1 MTAPADLPTGTVTF
15 LFTDIEGST
24 RLLQELGE
32 GYRVVQ
38 DRHAELVREAIGTEG
53 GHEVRTEGD
62 SFFATFPTPAGAV
75 RAAVAAQRSLAAE
88 RWPQGGPLRVRMG
101 LHTGEGVPGGDD
113 YLGIDVN
120 RAARIAAAG
129 HGGQVLI
136 SGATRGLVE
145 HALPEGVALRDLGTH
160 RLKDIDHPEHL
171 HDLVIDGLTA
181 DFPPIRT
188 VGARTTNLPAE
199 RTSFVGRDRDLTLIE
214 ELMGSARLLTLTG
227 PGGTGKTR
235 LGLKVAA
242 DNLGRFRDG
251 VFVVDLSAISD
262 AALVPSAIAAALGLR
277 EDPGRDVVDSL
288 TDHLRERHLLLVLD
302 NFEQVVEAA
311 PAVDR
316 LLAAAPGLT
325 VLTTSRVPLH
335 LVGEHEYHVSP
346 LPLPQPDQLAD
357 VESVSRCASV
367 MLLVER
373 AAAVRPGFRVTEE
386 TADVVAEIA
395 ARLDGL
401 PLAIELAAS
410 RLKLLSP
417 AELLERLG
425 RRLPLLTGG
434 ARNVPERQ
442 RTLRAAIEWSHDLL
456 GPEERRLFARL
467 SVFAGGW
474 TLAAAEA
481 VCGPGLDTDVLDRL
495 GELFDHNLVRR
506 GRGGSEET
514 RFRMLQTI
522 REFAGER
529 LEESEEADEIRRRHA
544 WHVVALAEA
553 AGQELVSKGPAML
566 DQLEE
571 EHDNVRAALRWSID
585 SAEVEPGLRIV
596 GALWRFWHVRGHL
609 AEGRGW
615 TEELLSLPA
624 SRARTAARAKAL
636 GAQGSLAYYGRD
648 PDHVRG
654 PYEESLAISREL
666 GDREGEAEGA
676 YNLAFAYL
684 LAQDLPGA
692 KDLLLRAGEM
702 YRALD
707 DPVREAHVNTVLAQ
721 IRAEEGDLDR
731 AKPLTEEA
739 RSTFVAAGDLWG
751 MVLTSGQLAALAL
764 RRGDLEEART
774 STLESLETSLAMG
787 VRGWN
792 AVAVQG
798 LAVIAIRKGD
808 PELGVRLA
816 GAADRLKELSGGE
829 APPSVVGLEDP
840 LQIVKGLPQ
849 ERIDALW
856 EEGRAM
862 SAEEAFEQARREP

>member
-24 RLLQELGE
+24 RMLQELGE
-32 GYRVVQ
+32 GYRAVQ
-38 DRHAELVREAIGTEG
+38 DRHAELVREAIGAEG

-62 SFFATFPTPAGAV
+62 SFLVTFRTPAGAV
-75 RAAVAAQRSLAAE
+75 RAAVAAQRLLAVE
-88 RWPQGGPLRVRMG
+88 RWPHEEQLRVRMG
-101 LHTGEGVPGGDD
+101 LHTGEGVAGGGD

-129 HGGQVLI
+129 HGGQILL
-136 SGATRGLVE
+136 SDATRGLVE

-171 HDLVIDGLTA
+171 HDLVIDGLSA

-188 VGARTTNLPAE
+188 LGARATNLPAE
-199 RTSFVGRDRDLTLIE
+199 RTSFVGRDRDLTRIE
-214 ELMGSARLLTLTG
+214 ELMGSARLVTLTG

-235 LGLKVAA
+235 LGLKIAA

-251 VFVVDLSAISD
+251 VFVVDLSAITD
-262 AALVPSAIAAALGLR
+262 PALVPSAIAATLRLR

-302 NFEQVVEAA
+302 NVEQVVEAA

-325 VLTTSRVPLH
+325 VLATSRVPLH
-335 LVGEHEYHVSP
+335 LAGEHEYHVSP

-357 VESVSRCASV
+357 VEALGECESVI
-367 MLLVER
+367 LLVER

-386 TADVVAEIA
+386 TAAVVADIT

-474 TLAAAEA
+474 TLTAAEA
-481 VCGPGLDTDVLDRL
+481 VCGRGLDADVLDGL
-495 GELFDHNLVRR
+495 GELVDHNLVRR

-514 RFRMLQTI
+514 RLHMLQTI

-529 LEESEEADEIRRRHA
+529 LEESEEADAIRRRHA
-544 WHVVALAEA
+544 WHIVALAEA
-553 AGQELVSKGPAML
+553 AKPELLKGRATL
-566 DQLEE
+566 EQLEE

-585 SAEVEPGLRIV
+585 RGEVEPGLRIA

-609 AEGRGW
+609 AEGRAW

-624 SRARTAARAKAL
+624 SGARTAARAKAL

-648 PDHVRG
+648 PDSVRG

-684 LAQDLPGA
+684 LSQDLAGA
-692 KDLLLRAGEM
+692 KDLLLQAGEI

-707 DPVREAHVNTVLAQ
+707 DPVGVAHVNTIVAQ
-721 IRAEEGDLDR
+721 IRAEEGDFDR
-731 AKPLTEEA
+731 AEPLIEEA

-751 MVLTSGQLAALAL
+751 IVLTSGELAALAL
-764 RRGDLEEART
+764 QRGDLARART
-774 STLESLETSLAMG
+774 ATMQSLETSLAMG

-792 AVAVQG
+792 AVALQG
-798 LAVIAIRKGD
+798 LAVIAIRQGN

-816 GAADRLKELSGGE
+816 GTADHLKELSGGE
-829 APPSVVGLEDP
+829 APPSIVGLEDP
-840 LQIVKGLPQ
+840 LEIVKGLPQ
-849 ERIDALW
+849 HQIDALW
-856 EEGRAM
+856 DEGRAM
-862 SAEEAFEQARREP
+862 SIEEAVEQARRGA

>member
-1 MTAPADLPTGTVTF
+1 
-15 LFTDIEGST
+15 
-24 RLLQELGE
+24 
-32 GYRVVQ
+32 
-38 DRHAELVREAIGTEG
+38 
-53 GHEVRTEGD
+53 
-62 SFFATFPTPAGAV
+62 
-75 RAAVAAQRSLAAE
+75 
-88 RWPQGGPLRVRMG
+88 
-101 LHTGEGVPGGDD
+101 
-113 YLGIDVN
+113 
-120 RAARIAAAG
+120 
-129 HGGQVLI
+129 
-136 SGATRGLVE
+136 
-145 HALPEGVALRDLGTH
+145 
-160 RLKDIDHPEHL
+160 
-171 HDLVIDGLTA
+171 
-181 DFPPIRT
+181 
-188 VGARTTNLPAE
+188 
-199 RTSFVGRDRDLTLIE
+199 
-214 ELMGSARLLTLTG
+214 
-227 PGGTGKTR
+227 
-235 LGLKVAA
+235 
-242 DNLGRFRDG
+242 
-251 VFVVDLSAISD
+251 
-262 AALVPSAIAAALGLR
+262 
-277 EDPGRDVVDSL
+277 
-288 TDHLRERHLLLVLD
+288 
-302 NFEQVVEAA
+302 
-311 PAVDR
+311 
-316 LLAAAPGLT
+316 
-325 VLTTSRVPLH
+325 
-335 LVGEHEYHVSP
+335 
-346 LPLPQPDQLAD
+346 
-357 VESVSRCASV
+357 

-386 TADVVAEIA
+386 TADVVAEIT

-474 TLAAAEA
+474 TLAAAET
-481 VCGPGLDTDVLDRL
+481 VCGPGLDNDVLDGL
-495 GELFDHNLVRR
+495 GELVDHNLVRR
-506 GRGGSEET
+506 GRGGSEGT

-529 LEESEEADEIRRRHA
+529 LEESEEADDIRRRHA
-544 WHVVALAEA
+544 WHIVALAEA
-553 AGQELVSKGPAML
+553 AEPELVSKGPARL

-585 SAEVEPGLRIV
+585 SGKVESGLRIA

-624 SRARTAARAKAL
+624 SGARTAARAKAL

-648 PDHVRG
+648 PDNVRG

-684 LAQDLPGA
+684 LEQDLAGA
-692 KDLLLRAGEM
+692 KELLLQAGDI
-702 YRALD
+702 YKALD
-707 DPVREAHVNTVLAQ
+707 NPVRVAHVNTVVAQ
-721 IRAEEGDLDR
+721 IRADEGDLDR
-731 AKPLTEEA
+731 AEPLIEEA
-739 RSTFVAAGDLWG
+739 RSTFEAAGDLWG
-751 MVLTSGQLAALAL
+751 IVFTSGQLAALAL
-764 RRGDLEEART
+764 RRGDLEAART
-774 STLESLETSLAMG
+774 ATLQSLETSLAMG

-798 LAVIAIRKGD
+798 LAVIAIRQGN

-862 SAEEAFEQARREP
+862 SAEEAFDQARREP

>member
-32 GYRVVQ
+32 EYRAVQ
-38 DRHAELVREAIGTEG
+38 DRHAELVREANGAEG

-62 SFFATFPTPAGAV
+62 SFFAAFPTPAGAV

-88 RWPQGGPLRVRMG
+88 RWPHGGPLRVRMG
-101 LHTGEGVPGGDD
+101 LHTGEGVAGGDD

-171 HDLVIDGLTA
+171 HDLVIDGLNA

-188 VGARTTNLPAE
+188 LDARRTNLPAE
-199 RTSFVGRDRDLTLIE
+199 RTSFVGREGERARIAKLLGTT
-214 ELMGSARLLTLTG
+214 RLLTLTG

-235 LGLKVAA
+235 LALKVAA
-242 DNLGRFRDG
+242 DQVGRFGDG
-251 VFVVDLSAISD
+251 VFLVDLSTITD
-262 AALVPSAIAAALGLR
+262 LGLVSSAMAAALGVR
-277 EDPGRDVVDSL
+277 EDPGRDLLESL
-288 TDHLRERHLLLVLD
+288 VDHLRERQLLLVLD
-302 NFEQVVEAA
+302 NFEQVVDAA

-316 LLAAAPGLT
+316 LLAAAPRVT
-325 VLTTSRVPLH
+325 VLVTSRIPLRLSAEQEYQVPPLALPDAARPDD
-335 LVGEHEYHVSP
+335 LVTLRTCE
-346 LPLPQPDQLAD
+346 
-357 VESVSRCASV
+357 SV
-367 MLLVER
+367 MLFVDR
-373 AAAVRPGFRVTEE
+373 ATAVRPGFRLTEE
-386 TADVVAEIA
+386 IAPSVSDIVA
-395 ARLDGL
+395 RVDGL
-401 PLAIELAAS
+401 PLALELAAG
-410 RLKLLSP
+410 RVKVLSP
-417 AELLERLG
+417 PQLLGRLG
-425 RRLPLLTGG
+425 QRLPVLTGG
-434 ARNVPERQ
+434 ARDLPERQ

-456 GPEERRLFARL
+456 DAEEQRLFARL
-467 SVFAGGW
+467 AVFAGAW
-474 TLAAAEA
+474 SLDAAEA
-481 VCGPGLDTDVLDRL
+481 VCGKGLGIDVLDGL
-495 GELFDHNLVRR
+495 TTLIDNSLVRQ

-529 LEESEEADEIRRRHA
+529 LEESEEADEIRRRHT

-553 AGQELVSKGPAML
+553 AEPELVSKGPARL

-585 SAEVEPGLRIV
+585 SAEVEPGLRIA

-615 TEELLSLPA
+615 TDELLSLPA
-624 SRARTAARAKAL
+624 GRARTAARAKAL
-636 GAQGSLAYYGRD
+636 GAKGSLAYYGRD
-648 PDHVRG
+648 PGNVRG

-666 GDREGEAEGA
+666 GDREGKAEGA
-676 YNLAFAYL
+676 YNLAFACL
-684 LAQDLPGA
+684 LEQDRPGA
-692 KDLLLRAGEM
+692 KDLLLQAGKI

-707 DPVREAHVNTVLAQ
+707 DPVRLAHVNTVLAQ

-731 AKPLTEEA
+731 AEPLIEEA
-739 RSTFVAAGDLWG
+739 RSTFVAARDLWG
-751 MVLTSGQLAALAL
+751 IAFTSGQLAALAL
-764 RRGDLEEART
+764 RRGDLERART
-774 STLESLETSLAMG
+774 ATLQSLETSLAMG
-787 VRGWN
+787 VRAWN
-792 AVAVQG
+792 SVAVQG
-798 LAVIAIRKGD
+798 LAVIAIRQGN

-829 APPSVVGLEDP
+829 APPSIVGLEDP

-849 ERIDALW
+849 EQIDALW

-862 SAEEAFEQARREP
+862 SLEEAAEQARRGA